1 MEPFFYQ
8 EQSRKRKAKKEEE
21 EREFNDGLGALVCDF
36 QAQAVVFFCY
46 CLFLYFLP
54 LGTLAQRD

>member
-21 EREFNDGLGALVCDF
+21 EREFNDRLGALVCDF
-36 QAQAVVFFCY
+36 QAQAVFRFCCY
-46 CLFLYFLP
+46 SQTCI
-54 LGTLAQRD
+54 